1 MQFEENL
8 GLSFA
13 IRVELG
19 EKADVARVPVAKP
32 GCSQKMDTFP
42 PAGLVYPKMPLPTK
56 TNLGS
61 GGVCF
66 DGC

>member
-13 IRVELG
+13 IKVELG
-19 EKADVARVPVAKP
+19 VKADVARVPVAKP

-42 PAGLVYPKMPLPTK
+42 PTGVGL
-56 TNLGS
+56 
-61 GGVCF
+61 F
-66 DGC
+66 